1 MVAGLVTGLVVG
13 LVADLVEVLCSG
25 TKGKLIAG
33 RTGWAMVVFD
43 IVGLLCT

>member
-1 MVAGLVTGLVVG
+1 MVADLVAGLF
-13 LVADLVEVLCSG
+13 ADLVEVLCSG